1 MIMSYTGITEINTLR
16 ATVLSTISDEIDKT
30 IFDAFFKNTKIN
42 NVAGDTINVICES
55 KLTKS
60 VLENKYLDFI
70 ESAVAKCTSSN
81 YNVRFYLESENIEKS
96 SKNDLSTSQ
105 EYFTSNFIDPNYTFE
120 SFVVGASNSEAHK
133 ASLIV
138 ATSPGT
144 LYETL
149 FIYGGSGLGKTHL
162 LNAIANYIKEITPEK
177 KILICSSQ
185 DFVNEY
191 LDFVNSDSKKEQ
203 LINYI
208 RKFDVFLIDDIQM
221 LKDKKKTQEFFFNI
235 YEHFRQNHKQ
245 VVFTSDKLPGELD
258 GIDSRL
264 ITRFTSGL
272 SVPVYKP
279 DTETCIEILKKKISR
294 GGYDLSNYDEDVI
307 FFLADKFKDSIRS
320 LEGALM
326 RLNFYAS
333 INRAEHID
341 INLALDALKGMIDC
355 SDAKTKITEQ
365 KILNTIA
372 NYYNLSVPQITGKIK
387 TANIVNARHV
397 AIYLI
402 RTLLN
407 TPYKKIGEI
416 FSKRDH
422 STIMHSVEKVEESLK
437 TDTQLKT
444 VVDELKKRLES

>member
-1 MIMSYTGITEINTLR
+1 MNYVGITEINTLR
-16 ATVLSTISDEIDKT
+16 NNVLSNISNEIDKT
-30 IFDAFFKNTKIN
+30 IYDAFFKNTKIDSVKD
-42 NVAGDTINVICES
+42 NVINVICES

-60 VLENKYLDFI
+60 VLEQKYLNLV
-70 ESAVAKCTSSN
+70 ESAVEKCTSSN
-81 YNVRFYLESENIEKS
+81 YSVRFYLNSNEVEILA
-96 SKNDLSTSQ
+96 KNDLSTSH
-105 EYFTSNFIDPNYTFE
+105 EYFSNNFIDPNYTFD
-120 SFVVGASNSEAHK
+120 SFVVGPSNTEAHK

-162 LNAIANYIKEITPEK
+162 LNAIANYIKDISPEK

-191 LDFVNSDSKKEQ
+191 LDFVNSDSKREQ
-203 LINYI
+203 LINFI
-208 RKFDVFLIDDIQM
+208 KRFDVFLIDDIQM

-245 VVFTSDKLPGELD
+245 VVLTSDKLPGELD

-279 DTETCIEILKKKISR
+279 DTNTCIEILKKKITR
-294 GGYDLSNYDEDVI
+294 GGYNIENYDEDVI

-333 INRAEHID
+333 INRADHID
-341 INLALDALKGMIDC
+341 INIALDALKGMVDC
-355 SDAKTKITEQ
+355 SDAKSKITEQ
-365 KILNTIA
+365 KVLNTIA
-372 NYYNLSVPQITGKIK
+372 NYYNLSVTQITGKIK
-387 TANIVNARHV
+387 TANIVTARHI

-407 TPYKKIGEI
+407 TPYKKIGEL

-422 STIMHSVEKVEESLK
+422 STIMHSVEKVDELLK

-444 VVDELKKRLES
+444 VVDELKKRLQS

>member
-1 MIMSYTGITEINTLR
+1 MSYAGITEINTLR
-16 ATVLSTISDEIDKT
+16 TNVLSTISNEIDKT

-42 NVAGDTINVICES
+42 NVDGDTINVICDS
-55 KLTKS
+55 KLTKT
-60 VLENKYLDFI
+60 VLENKYLNFI
-70 ESAVAKCTSSN
+70 ETTVSKCTSSN
-81 YNVRFYLESENIEKS
+81 YNVRFYLENDKIETA

-105 EYFTSNFIDPNYTFE
+105 EYFTSNFIDPNYTFD

-162 LNAIANYIKEITPEK
+162 LNAIANYIKDITPEK

-272 SVPVYKP
+272 SVPIYKP
-279 DTETCIEILKKKISR
+279 DTETCIEILKKKITR
-294 GGYDLSNYDEDVI
+294 GGYNLSNYDDEVI

-387 TANIVNARHV
+387 TANIVTARHV

-402 RTLLN
+402 RTMLN

-422 STIMHSVEKVEESLK
+422 STIMHSVEKVEETLK

-444 VVDELKKRLES
+444 VVDELKRRLES

>member
-1 MIMSYTGITEINTLR
+1 MSYTGITEINTLR

-437 TDTQLKT
+437 TDAQLKT

>member
-1 MIMSYTGITEINTLR
+1 MNYVGITEINTLWNN
-16 ATVLSTISDEIDKT
+16 VLSNISNEIDKT
-30 IFDAFFKNTKIN
+30 IYDAFFKNTKIDSVKD
-42 NVAGDTINVICES
+42 NVINVICES

-60 VLENKYLDFI
+60 VLEQKYLNLV
-70 ESAVAKCTSSN
+70 ESAVEKCTSSN
-81 YNVRFYLESENIEKS
+81 YSVRFYLNSNEVETPAQ
-96 SKNDLSTSQ
+96 NDLSTSH
-105 EYFTSNFIDPNYTFE
+105 EYFSNNFIDPNYTFD
-120 SFVVGASNSEAHK
+120 SFVVGPSNTEAHK

-162 LNAIANYIKEITPEK
+162 LNAIANYIKDISPEK

-191 LDFVNSDSKKEQ
+191 LDFVNSDSKREQ
-203 LINYI
+203 LINFI
-208 RKFDVFLIDDIQM
+208 RRFDVFLIDDIQM

-245 VVFTSDKLPGELD
+245 VVLTSDKLPGELD

-279 DTETCIEILKKKISR
+279 DTNTCIEILKKKITR
-294 GGYDLSNYDEDVI
+294 GGYNIENYDEDVI

-333 INRAEHID
+333 INRADHID
-341 INLALDALKGMIDC
+341 INIALDALKGMVDC
-355 SDAKTKITEQ
+355 SDAKSKITEQ
-365 KILNTIA
+365 KVLNTIA
-372 NYYNLSVPQITGKIK
+372 NYYNLSVTQITGKIK
-387 TANIVNARHV
+387 TANIATARHI

-407 TPYKKIGEI
+407 TPYKKIGEL

-422 STIMHSVEKVEESLK
+422 STIMHSVEKVEEMLK

-444 VVDELKKRLES
+444 VVDELKKRLQS

>member
-1 MIMSYTGITEINTLR
+1 MNYVGITEINTLR
-16 ATVLSTISDEIDKT
+16 NNVLSNISNEIDKT
-30 IFDAFFKNTKIN
+30 IYDAFFKNTKIDSVKD
-42 NVAGDTINVICES
+42 NVINVICES

-60 VLENKYLDFI
+60 VLEQKYLNLV
-70 ESAVAKCTSSN
+70 ESAVEKCTSSN
-81 YNVRFYLESENIEKS
+81 YSVHFYLNSNEVETPT
-96 SKNDLSTSQ
+96 KNDLSTSH
-105 EYFTSNFIDPNYTFE
+105 EYFSNNFIDPNYTFD
-120 SFVVGASNSEAHK
+120 SFVVGPSNTEAHK

-162 LNAIANYIKEITPEK
+162 LNAIANYIKDISPEK

-185 DFVNEY
+185 DFINEY
-191 LDFVNSDSKKEQ
+191 LDFVNSDNKREQ
-203 LINYI
+203 LINFI
-208 RKFDVFLIDDIQM
+208 RRFDVFLIDDIQM

-245 VVFTSDKLPGELD
+245 VVLTSDKLPGELD

-279 DTETCIEILKKKISR
+279 DTDTCIEILKKKITR
-294 GGYDLSNYDEDVI
+294 GGYNIENYDEDVI

-333 INRAEHID
+333 INRADHID
-341 INLALDALKGMIDC
+341 INIALDALKGMIDC
-355 SDAKTKITEQ
+355 SDAKSKITEQ

-372 NYYNLSVPQITGKIK
+372 NYYNLSLTQITGKIK
-387 TANIVNARHV
+387 TANIVTARHIS
-397 AIYLI
+397 IYLI

-407 TPYKKIGEI
+407 TPYKKIGEL

-422 STIMHSVEKVEESLK
+422 STIMHSVEKVDELLK

-444 VVDELKKRLES
+444 VVDELKKRLQS

>member
-1 MIMSYTGITEINTLR
+1 MNYVGITEINTLR
-16 ATVLSTISDEIDKT
+16 NNVLSNISNEIDKT
-30 IFDAFFKNTKIN
+30 IYDAFFKNTKIDSVKD
-42 NVAGDTINVICES
+42 NVINVICES

-60 VLENKYLDFI
+60 VLEQKYLSLV
-70 ESAVAKCTSSN
+70 ESAVEKCTSSN
-81 YNVRFYLESENIEKS
+81 YSVRFYLNSNEVETPA
-96 SKNDLSTSQ
+96 KNDLSTYH
-105 EYFTSNFIDPNYTFE
+105 EYFSNNFIDPNYTFD
-120 SFVVGASNSEAHK
+120 SFVVGPSNTEAHK

-162 LNAIANYIKEITPEK
+162 LNAIANYIKDISPEK

-191 LDFVNSDSKKEQ
+191 LDFVNSDSKREQ
-203 LINYI
+203 LINFI
-208 RKFDVFLIDDIQM
+208 RRFDVFLIDDIQM

-245 VVFTSDKLPGELD
+245 VVLTSDKLPGELD

-272 SVPVYKP
+272 SVPIYKP
-279 DTETCIEILKKKISR
+279 DTETCIEILKKKITR
-294 GGYDLSNYDEDVI
+294 GGYNIENYDEDVI

-333 INRAEHID
+333 INRADHID
-341 INLALDALKGMIDC
+341 INIALDALKGMVDC
-355 SDAKTKITEQ
+355 SDAKSKITEQ
-365 KILNTIA
+365 KVLNTIA
-372 NYYNLSVPQITGKIK
+372 NYYNLSVTQITGKIK
-387 TANIVNARHV
+387 TANIVTARHI

-407 TPYKKIGEI
+407 TPYKKIGEL

-422 STIMHSVEKVEESLK
+422 STIMHSVEKVEEMLK

-444 VVDELKKRLES
+444 VVDELKKRLQS

>member
-1 MIMSYTGITEINTLR
+1 MNYVGITEINTLWNN
-16 ATVLSTISDEIDKT
+16 VLSNISNEIDKT
-30 IFDAFFKNTKIN
+30 IYDAFFKNTKIDSVKD
-42 NVAGDTINVICES
+42 NVINVICES

-60 VLENKYLDFI
+60 VLEQKYLNLV
-70 ESAVAKCTSSN
+70 ESAVEKCTSSN
-81 YNVRFYLESENIEKS
+81 YSVRFYLNSNEVETPAQ
-96 SKNDLSTSQ
+96 NDLSTSH
-105 EYFTSNFIDPNYTFE
+105 EYFSNNFIDPNYTFD
-120 SFVVGASNSEAHK
+120 SFVVGPSNTEAHK

-162 LNAIANYIKEITPEK
+162 LNAIANYIKDISPEK

-191 LDFVNSDSKKEQ
+191 LDFVNSDSKREQ
-203 LINYI
+203 LINFI
-208 RKFDVFLIDDIQM
+208 RRFDVFLIDDIQM

-245 VVFTSDKLPGELD
+245 VVLTSDKLPGELD

-279 DTETCIEILKKKISR
+279 DTNTCIEILKKKITR
-294 GGYDLSNYDEDVI
+294 GGYNIENYDEDVI

-333 INRAEHID
+333 INRADHID
-341 INLALDALKGMIDC
+341 INIALDALKGMVDC
-355 SDAKTKITEQ
+355 SDAKSKITEQ
-365 KILNTIA
+365 KVLNTIA
-372 NYYNLSVPQITGKIK
+372 NYYNLSVTQITGKIK
-387 TANIVNARHV
+387 TANIVTARHI

-407 TPYKKIGEI
+407 TPYKKIGEL

-422 STIMHSVEKVEESLK
+422 STIMHSVEKVDELLK

-444 VVDELKKRLES
+444 VVDELKKRLQS

>member
-1 MIMSYTGITEINTLR
+1 METP
-16 ATVLSTISDEIDKT
+16 A
-30 IFDAFFKNTKIN
+30 
-42 NVAGDTINVICES
+42 
-55 KLTKS
+55 
-60 VLENKYLDFI
+60 
-70 ESAVAKCTSSN
+70 
-81 YNVRFYLESENIEKS
+81 
-96 SKNDLSTSQ
+96 KNDLSTSH
-105 EYFTSNFIDPNYTFE
+105 EYFSNNFIDPNYTFD
-120 SFVVGASNSEAHK
+120 SFVVGPSNTEAHK

-162 LNAIANYIKEITPEK
+162 LNAIANYIKDISPEK

-191 LDFVNSDSKKEQ
+191 LDFVNSDSKREQ
-203 LINYI
+203 LINFI
-208 RKFDVFLIDDIQM
+208 KRFDVFLIDDIQM

-245 VVFTSDKLPGELD
+245 VVLTSDKLPGELD

-279 DTETCIEILKKKISR
+279 DTNTCIEILKKKITR
-294 GGYDLSNYDEDVI
+294 GGYNIENYDEDVI

-333 INRAEHID
+333 INRADHID
-341 INLALDALKGMIDC
+341 INIALDALKGMVDC
-355 SDAKTKITEQ
+355 SDAKSKITEQ
-365 KILNTIA
+365 KVLNTIA
-372 NYYNLSVPQITGKIK
+372 NYYNLSVTQITGKIK
-387 TANIVNARHV
+387 TANIVTARHI

-407 TPYKKIGEI
+407 TPYKKIGEL

-422 STIMHSVEKVEESLK
+422 STIMHSVEKVDELLK

-444 VVDELKKRLES
+444 VVDELKKRLQS